1 MQIAYFLSLIFTLIL
16 TPFITRLSSYFGLLE
31 KPDARK
37 RHSKPTARLGGVA
50 ICSSFLL
57 SVLII
62 EIYSN
67 KLFYVKNLLIP
78 NKDISIFFLGLFTY
92 FLIGL
97 LDDLYRLSPWPRLV
111 AQIIIASVMWLL
123 GLRIENYAIFFEFNL
138 NHLSSFLITIFW
150 IVGVTNAINWLD
162 GLDGLASRFSSI
174 SFVGISIMAINNNN
188 IGIAILASI
197 LAGSCIGFL
206 HQNSYPA
213 KIFMGDSGSFLIG
226 LSLASLIIMGC
237 SNYERNIDLI
247 PAILILLI
255 PILDM
260 SIVIL
265 KRLLEKKSPFFPD
278 RSHFHYKL
286 IDLGLTQ
293 NQVSSI
299 YFSITL
305 ALILIYLN
313 LAKINFSYNL
323 IIFTVMLNLFFS
335 LKLNLKLFRD
345 HQN

>member
-1 MQIAYFLSLIFTLIL
+1 VQITYFLSLIFTLIL

-37 RHSKPTARLGGVA
+37 RHSRPTASLGGIA

-57 SVLII
+57 SVFLI
-62 EIYSN
+62 EIFSS
-67 KLFYVKNLLIP
+67 KLLDVEDLLIP
-78 NKDISIFFLGLFTY
+78 NKDISIFFLGLITY

-111 AQIIIASVMWLL
+111 GQIIIAAIMWFL
-123 GLRIENYAIFFEFNL
+123 GLKIENYEIFFEFNL
-138 NHLSSFLITIFW
+138 NHLTSFLITIFW

-162 GLDGLASRFSSI
+162 GLDGLASRFASI
-174 SFVGISIMAINNNN
+174 SFVGISIIAINNNN
-188 IGIAILASI
+188 IGISIISSI

-226 LSLASLIIMGC
+226 FSLACLSIMGC

-265 KRLLEKKSPFFPD
+265 QRLLQKKSPFYPD

-299 YFSITL
+299 YFSTNL
-305 ALILIYLN
+305 TLILIYVY

-323 IIFTVMLNLFFS
+323 IIFTVILNLFFS
-335 LKLNLKLFRD
+335 IKPNLKLYKG
-345 HQN
+345 H